1 MHTDEYATQQARQN
15 SGLLCKHCGS
25 PSGHFKHC
33 PLICRE
39 TAEAHSALPR
49 GYVQASLTRSYMGGK
64 LDGILNQT
72 QSNRLQS
79 SALD

>member
-15 SGLLCKHCGS
+15 SGLLCKNCGS

-39 TAEAHSALPR
+39 TAEARSATLSQADVVRLHSLGVIWEA
-49 GYVQASLTRSYMGGK
+49 
-64 LDGILNQT
+64 N
-72 QSNRLQS
+72 
-79 SALD
+79 